1 MNYVLHNIPAT
12 TETPDKLVKFLARY
26 AGFLIEKLGGYPE
39 FHVVLASSRR
49 EDFFKVF
56 CRCVKA
62 GEGEAPWTDA
72 EWCFH
77 HGALLLIDL
86 DAISGL
92 FFPEEE
98 VFSSN
103 FIMEN

>member
-1 MNYVLHNIPAT
+1 MFHSIPAT
-12 TETPDKLVKFLARY
+12 TETLDKLVKFLARY
-26 AGFLIEKLGGYPE
+26 GGFLIEKLGRYPE

-62 GEGEAPWTDA
+62 GESEALSTDA

-77 HGALLLIDL
+77 YGVFLLVDL
-86 DAISGL
+86 DAFSGL
-92 FFPEEE
+92 QFPEEE
-98 VFSSN
+98 LFPHG
-103 FIMEN
+103 FIIEN